1 MGQIVIKKS
10 LVLKNCLIIR
20 QRNMAA
26 PTLRWRRLFTPCP
39 DSPGDPLGAPSA
51 PRPLPRSLHH
61 RNLCGMAH
69 AAHEATRPR
78 AGVA

>member
-26 PTLRWRRLFTPCP
+26 PTLRGQRLFTPCP
-39 DSPGDPLGAPSA
+39 DDPGDPLGAPSA
-51 PRPLPRSLHH
+51 PRPCPPAHH
-61 RNLCGMAH
+61 I
-69 AAHEATRPR
+69 AAKHEA
-78 AGVA
+78 